1 MNRPLLLFLL
11 LCLLPAMAP
20 AEEFPAV
27 LDWSQRAVLSMPV
40 SGVIS
45 KVRVH
50 PGQQVQAGQVLVEL
64 DQRPFTIAV
73 RETQAQV
80 HKQLLQRDEA
90 RRQLQRTRELYDRRV
105 IAEHDLQLEEIA
117 SAAAESDY
125 ASAVAARDSARLQ
138 LEYSTLTAPFAGI
151 VTEVPVTS
159 GMTVVNT
166 QQATP
171 LVTLVQ
177 NRPMY
182 ARVQL
187 PGAMLDGLQP
197 GHAATVIVKDARF
210 HATLERAAAEPDSSG
225 RYALAFSF
233 DPGATPL
240 DAGLTARV
248 EIAIAAGR

>member
-1 MNRPLLLFLL
+1 MNRPLFLLLL
-11 LCLLPAMAP
+11 LCLLPAVAQ

-45 KVRVH
+45 RVTVH
-50 PGQQVQAGQVLVEL
+50 PGQQVSEGQVLVEL
-64 DQRPFTIAV
+64 DQRPFSIAI
-73 RETQAQV
+73 RKAQAQV

-117 SAAAESDY
+117 AAAAESDY
-125 ASAVAARDSARLQ
+125 AGAVATRDSARLQ

-151 VTEVPVTS
+151 VTEVPVTA

-171 LVTLVQ
+171 LVTLVR

-187 PGAMLDGLQP
+187 PGALREGLRP
-197 GHAATVIVKDARF
+197 GHAATVIVGDTRYRAR
-210 HATLERAAAEPDSSG
+210 LEQAGAEPDNSG
-225 RYALAFSF
+225 RYALVFSF

-248 EIAIAAGR
+248 EIDTPPRQ